1 MADLRIGIVG
11 TGMIGRT
18 HIERINTKLQ
28 GDVSLLALMQISTS
42 ANRLPKNTGSRLI
55 APARK

>member
-28 GDVSLLALMQISTS
+28 GGRVIACAD
-42 ANRLPKNTGSRLI
+42 ANIDFCKSVAEKYGLK
-55 APARK
+55 A